1 MGAIEVVAV
10 MRYTRFSLK
19 RFFNEYFIDVYSY
32 AWATASSSATIPI
45 NLERTGAVLGVRS
58 SISKFVIPLGATV
71 HLDGTIIGGMVT
83 AVVAAQLVGYTPTV
97 LDMLYI
103 LIPLTI
109 ITVGVP
115 GIPGGLAAVG
125 GPIMAQLLPLP
136 PGTQAAF
143 TAIFIGFNI
152 GLSDQFRTGVN
163 SIGNG
168 VICRLFEFW
177 YPTKFAK
184 KGVADTPPRPQRRVA
199 RRPQHVTAAPDPAYA

>member
-1 MGAIEVVAV
+1 
-10 MRYTRFSLK
+10 
-19 RFFNEYFIDVYSY
+19 
-32 AWATASSSATIPI
+32 
-45 NLERTGAVLGVRS
+45 
-58 SISKFVIPLGATV
+58 
-71 HLDGTIIGGMVT
+71 
-83 AVVAAQLVGYTPTV
+83 
-97 LDMLYI
+97 
-103 LIPLTI
+103 
-109 ITVGVP
+109 
-115 GIPGGLAAVG
+115 
-125 GPIMAQLLPLP
+125 LLPLP

-143 TAIFIGFNI
+143 LAIFIGFNI